1 MKKLLITVMV
11 IVTFVTIL
19 PLQLSAQTSDENW
32 VSLGEYL
39 QDNYKKKGKYL
50 IPKYAGNYQ
59 YVSKLAYKSPDNVVI
74 LPKSDII
81 INKVSHVEKHGIPV
95 FEKNDPIV
103 VNELFEVLMNGKPIS
118 GYDIKDGDNGWKI
131 IDLNGVGSISSVL
144 MKKKFK
150 NNDNNIFDHIYVTLT
165 PSQDP
170 YKIKA
175 EKIKALAEEKKKIE
189 EIKASQNNNT
199 VIPSLP
205 IGE

>member
-1 MKKLLITVMV
+1 MKKLLFTLMV
-11 IVTFVTIL
+11 IVTFVTFL

-32 VSLGEYL
+32 VSLGDYL
-39 QDNYKKKGKYL
+39 KDNYKKKGKYL
-50 IPKYAGNYQ
+50 IPEIPGNYQ
-59 YVSKLAYKSPDNVVI
+59 YVSKLAYKSPEETVI

-118 GYDIKDGDNGWKI
+118 GYDIKEGEEGWKI

-144 MKKKFK
+144 MKNKLK
-150 NNDNNIFDHIYVTLT
+150 NSDNNIFDHIYISLT

-170 YKIKA
+170 YKIKD
-175 EKIKALAEEKKKIE
+175 EKIKALEEEKKKID
-189 EIKASQNNNT
+189 EIKASQKNNSEL
-199 VIPSLP
+199 PSLP
-205 IGE
+205 IN

>member
-1 MKKLLITVMV
+1 MKTAFIIFSLLGVLLT
-11 IVTFVTIL
+11 TI
-19 PLQLSAQTSDENW
+19 PLNAQTSDENW

-50 IPKYAGNYQ
+50 VPKYTGNYQ
-59 YVSKLAYKSPDNVVI
+59 YVSKLAYKSPDEAVI

-81 INKVSHVEKHGIPV
+81 INKISHVEKHGIPV
-95 FEKNDPIV
+95 FEKNGPIV

-131 IDLNGVGSISSVL
+131 IDLNGVGSISSVF

-150 NNDNNIFDHIYVTLT
+150 NNDNNIFDHIYVSLT

-170 YKIKA
+170 YRIKD
-175 EKIKALAEEKKKIE
+175 EKIKALEKEKKKIE

-205 IGE
+205 IEE